1 MKAKTLSVAIALS
14 GLMAASG
21 TALADAHGAYQ
32 RAFFGDSGT
41 TLTET
46 GSTMGKAAYGMAAA
60 TPFAGP
66 KGGIV
71 VLTTNG
77 LGAWSSGS
85 SDTMGKAAFGSGGS
99 GIETS
104 HNGYHRAFYG
114 D

>member
-1 MKAKTLSVAIALS
+1 
-14 GLMAASG
+14 MAN
-21 TALADAHGAYQ
+21 ALADAHSAYQ
-32 RAFFGDSGT
+32 RAFFGDSGA

-46 GSTMGKAAYGMAAA
+46 DSTTGKAAYGTAAT

-77 LGAWSSGS
+77 LGAWPSAASES
-85 SDTMGKAAFGSGGS
+85 MMGKAAFGSGDS
-99 GIETS
+99 SIETS
-104 HNGYHRAFYG
+104 HNSYHRAFYG